1 MATDTEA
8 GAVDEAGAVHDVH
21 VNQHHAHPSDGQYI
35 VIALILAAITAAEVS
50 TYYLDFF
57 NDHFAFLLVALLP
70 MMIVK
75 FGIVAAFFMHLR
87 FDNKLFRRVFITG
100 ILLATFVYM
109 IVLST
114 FHVFKH

>member
-1 MATDTEA
+1 MTATEHA
-8 GAVDEAGAVHDVH
+8 DVEH
-21 VNQHHAHPSDGQYI
+21 AEHSHAHPSDAQY
-35 VIALILAAITAAEVS
+35 VLIAAVLAFITGAEVM
-50 TYYLDFF
+50 TYYVPFF
-57 NDHFAFLLVALLP
+57 NENFPILLLTLIP
-70 MMIVK
+70 MMIIK

-109 IVLST
+109 ILLST

>member
-1 MATDTEA
+1 MTATEHAGHVEPAGHAETE
-8 GAVDEAGAVHDVH
+8 
-21 VNQHHAHPSDGQYI
+21 HAHEHPSDAQY
-35 VIALILAAITAAEVS
+35 VLIAAILAFITGAEVL

-57 NDHFAFLLVALLP
+57 KTHFALLLVTLIP
-70 MMIVK
+70 MMIIK

-109 IVLST
+109 ILLST

>member
-1 MATDTEA
+1 MTATEHA
-8 GAVDEAGAVHDVH
+8 GPAGDVE
-21 VNQHHAHPSDGQYI
+21 HAEHAADHAHEHPSDGQY
-35 VIALILAAITAAEVS
+35 VLIALILAAITALEVG

-57 NDHFAFLLVALLP
+57 KKNFVALLFALIP

-75 FGIVAAFFMHLR
+75 FAMVAAFFMHLK

-109 IVLST
+109 IVLFS
-114 FHVFKH
+114 FHVFSH

>member
-8 GAVDEAGAVHDVH
+8 GAVHDVH
-21 VNQHHAHPSDGQYI
+21 VDTHHEHPSDGQYI

-50 TYYLDFF
+50 TYYIDFF
-57 NDHFAFLLVALLP
+57 GDHFEFLLIALLP

-87 FDNKLFRRVFITG
+87 FDDKLLRRVFIGG
-100 ILLATFVYM
+100 ILLATAVYM
-109 IVLST
+109 IALAT
-114 FHVFKH
+114 FHVFTK

>member
-1 MATDTEA
+1 ML
-8 GAVDEAGAVHDVH
+8 
-21 VNQHHAHPSDGQYI
+21 
-35 VIALILAAITAAEVS
+35 IALFLAVITGAEVL
-50 TYYLDFF
+50 TYYVDFF
-57 NDHFAFLLVALLP
+57 KDHFPLLVLTLIP
-70 MMIVK
+70 MMIIK
-75 FGIVAAFFMHLR
+75 FGVVAAFFMHLR

>member
-1 MATDTEA
+1 MTAIEHTEQA
-8 GAVDEAGAVHDVH
+8 APAEHDH
-21 VNQHHAHPSDGQYI
+21 GHKHPSDSQY
-35 VIALILAAITAAEVS
+35 VLIAAVLAFITGAEVL

-57 NDHFAFLLVALLP
+57 KTHFPLLVVTLIP
-70 MMIVK
+70 MMIIK

-109 IVLST
+109 ILLSS

>member
-1 MATDTEA
+1 MTATEHA
-8 GAVDEAGAVHDVH
+8 GHTNDAEHGHT
-21 VNQHHAHPSDGQYI
+21 HPSDAQYV
-35 VIALILAAITAAEVS
+35 VIALILAAITALEVG

-57 NDHFAFLLVALLP
+57 KKNFVALLLALIP

-109 IVLST
+109 IVLFT
-114 FHVFKH
+114 FHVFSH

>member
-1 MATDTEA
+1 MTTTEHA
-8 GAVDEAGAVHDVH
+8 ADVE
-21 VNQHHAHPSDGQYI
+21 HAETHEHTHPSDAQY
-35 VIALILAAITAAEVS
+35 VLIAAILAFITGAEVL

-57 NDHFAFLLVALLP
+57 TSHFALLLLTLIP
-70 MMIVK
+70 MMIIK

-109 IVLST
+109 ILLST

>member
-1 MATDTEA
+1 VSTTEHTEHA
-8 GAVDEAGAVHDVH
+8 DRTSVAHDEHT
-21 VNQHHAHPSDGQYI
+21 HAHPSDGQY
-35 VIALILAAITAAEVS
+35 VLIALFLAVITGAEVL
-50 TYYLDFF
+50 TYYVDFF
-57 NDHFAFLLVALLP
+57 KQHFPILLLTLIP
-70 MMIVK
+70 MMIIK
-75 FGIVAAFFMHLR
+75 FGVVAAFFMHLR

>member
-1 MATDTEA
+1 MTAIEHTEPHEA
-8 GAVDEAGAVHDVH
+8 GAEHE
-21 VNQHHAHPSDGQYI
+21 HAHKHPSDAQY
-35 VIALILAAITAAEVS
+35 VLIAAVLAFITGAEVL

-57 NDHFAFLLVALLP
+57 KTHFALLLVTLLP
-70 MMIVK
+70 MMIIK

-109 IVLST
+109 ILLSS

>member
-1 MATDTEA
+1 MTATEHA
-8 GAVDEAGAVHDVH
+8 GQAEHAETDHEHAL
-21 VNQHHAHPSDGQYI
+21 HAHPSDGQY
-35 VIALILAAITAAEVS
+35 VLIALFLAVITGAEVL
-50 TYYLDFF
+50 TYYVNFF
-57 NDHFAFLLVALLP
+57 KEHFPLLLLTLIP
-70 MMIVK
+70 MMIIK

-87 FDNKLFRRVFITG
+87 FDNKIFRRIFITG